1 MNPIRLVLAYDS
13 ALLRAAL
20 RLLLDKE
27 PGLTVVTEADSGASV
42 QNYMRYN
49 RPDVVVMS
57 ISARTGMGTSLIEW
71 LVRHLP
77 SCRVVALSPRD
88 EASFVRL
95 LISAGAA
102 AYVCEQS
109 PPSELFAAIREAAYG
124 RTYIDQH
131 VASRGDWEPLG
142 KVKVGQAVGAA
153 RRTPFLSRRETEV
166 LKLLAR
172 GYTNQQVAD
181 TLTLSVK
188 TAETYRVRL
197 TRKLGVKTRA
207 ELFRYAYEV
216 GMIGPDQIPGESM
229 NDTVIC

>member
-13 ALLRAAL
+13 ALLRTAL
-20 RLLLDKE
+20 RLLLEKE
-27 PGLTVVTEADSGASV
+27 PGLTVVTEADSAESV
-42 QNYMRYN
+42 QTYMRHN

-57 ISARTGMGTSLIEW
+57 ISARSGMGTSLIEW
-71 LVRHLP
+71 LVRHHP

-88 EASFVRL
+88 EASIVRL

-102 AYVCEQS
+102 AYVCDKS
-109 PPSELFAAIREAAYG
+109 PPSELFAAIREAAHG

-131 VASRGDWEPLG
+131 VARGADRGLLG
-142 KVKVGQAVGAA
+142 NMKGGQTVGRA
-153 RRTPFLSRRETEV
+153 RRRPFLSRRETEV

-216 GMIGPDQIPGESM
+216 GMIGPDQLSGESM
-229 NDTVIC
+229 NDTVML